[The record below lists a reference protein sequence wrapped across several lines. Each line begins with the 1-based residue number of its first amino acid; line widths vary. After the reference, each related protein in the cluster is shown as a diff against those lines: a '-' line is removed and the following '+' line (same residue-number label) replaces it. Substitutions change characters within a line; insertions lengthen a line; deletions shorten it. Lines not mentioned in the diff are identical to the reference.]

1 MLKWAYALMFF
12 LFGMIGLE
20 STKEQLGGAM
30 RDGGA
35 AKQTTEQRA
44 TDG

>member
-1 MLKWAYALMFF
+1 MRKWAYALMFF
-12 LFGMIGLE
+12 LFGLIGLE
-20 STKEQLGGAM
+20 STKEQLSGAV

-35 AKQTTEQRA
+35 ANQTKEQRA